1 MATPFA
7 GKTFTF
13 TQPDGT
19 RIQLRGWGDQHYA
32 VFETLDGFTV
42 VKNPHTGFYEIAQ
55 LSPDGTT
62 LEPAPGTPG
71 HLDGTRA
78 AVQPGLRVARE
89 SARARGREGVMRL
102 GGRRCDQRREERK
115 TQQRVMRSL
124 VAGGAPA
131 FAPPQRGTL
140 GDFVGLCLLIEFP
153 DEAGAI
159 SRGEVENFCNQPG
172 YSGFGNNGSVFD
184 YYLANSI
191 GRVRYT
197 NVVAPSY
204 RAQHPKAHY
213 TDPAIP
219 QGTRARQLILEAI
232 DHLKAT
238 GFDFSALTAD
248 NAGMVY
254 AMNVYYAG
262 EVVNNWAEG
271 LWPHAWHLE
280 TPVLVAPGKSVFD
293 YQFTDMSQQLSLGTF
308 CHENGHMLCDYPDL
322 YDYGSESSGIG
333 AYCLMCA
340 GANIDE
346 KNPTHICGYLKRL
359 SGWAGSVK
367 ALEHGQQVS
376 LPAGNNDFAMLAKDS
391 KEYFLIENRVRSGRD
406 ASLPDEGLAIWHV
419 DEEGDN
425 SNEQMTPA
433 KHYEVSLEQADGAFA
448 LETRRAQYGDA
459 TDLFGQAQMR
469 FADTTTPDSKWWNG
483 TTSHLDIHDISA
495 PGPVVTFGVR
505 LSEDVSAPVVLR
517 RESSADR
524 NIPDDDAT
532 GIVDTIDIA
541 EALTITGLKVMVDIT
556 HTYRGDLRIMLTAP
570 WGDAVVLHPKNEGGN
585 ADNLQATYDETALP
599 ALAAWRGRSTQ
610 GAWRLGVQDLAP
622 ADAGMLNRWALEFN
636 SAAVSPGP
644 VVLEEA
650 PGALIPDNQP
660 AGIERALAT
669 AAAGQVG
676 SLEVSVDI
684 THPWIGDLRVALRS
698 PAGGEVVLHS
708 GTGGSTDNLV
718 QTYTVATTPGLTT
731 LAGQP
736 VAGNWTLSVADTAPD
751 DVGKLNA
758 WRVVV
763 KPAVA

>member
-13 TQPDGT
+13 TQPDGSK
-19 RIQLRGWGDQHYA
+19 IQLRGWGDQHYA

-42 VKNPHTGFYEIAQ
+42 VKNPHTGFYEIAR
-55 LSPDGTT
+55 LSPDGTA
-62 LEPAPGTPG
+62 LEPAPGTRG
-71 HLDGTRA
+71 HLDGTSAGVR
-78 AVQPGLRVARE
+78 PGLRVNRD

-115 TQQRVMRSL
+115 AQQRAMRSL
-124 VAGGAPA
+124 AAAGAPA
-131 FAPPQRGTL
+131 FAPPQRATV
-140 GDFVGLCLLIEFP
+140 GDFVGLCLLIDFP
-153 DEAGAI
+153 GEAGAV
-159 SRGEVENFCNQPG
+159 SRAEVESFCNQPG

-184 YYLANSI
+184 YYMANSI

-197 NVVAPSY
+197 NVVAPAY
-204 RAQHPKAHY
+204 LAQHPKAHY
-213 TDPAIP
+213 TDPAIA
-219 QGTRARQLILEAI
+219 QGTRARQLILEALN
-232 DHLKAT
+232 HLKAT

-280 TPVLVAPGKSVFD
+280 TPVEVAPGKSVFD

-322 YDYGSESSGIG
+322 YDYGSESSGVG

-359 SGWAGSVK
+359 SGWARSVT

-376 LPAGNNDFAMLAKDS
+376 LAAGENDFAMLAKDS
-391 KEYFLIENRVRSGRD
+391 KEYFLIENRAKAGRD
-406 ASLPDEGLAIWHV
+406 AALPDEGLAIWHV

-425 SNEQMTPA
+425 SREQMTPSQ
-433 KHYEVSLEQADGAFA
+433 HYEVSLEQADGAFS
-448 LETRRAQYGDA
+448 LERQRAQYGDA
-459 TDLFGQAQMR
+459 TDLFGQASLR
-469 FADTTTPDSKWWNG
+469 FADTTTPGSKWWNG
-483 TTSHLDIHDISA
+483 TASHLDIHDISA
-495 PGPVVTFGVR
+495 PGPVMNFGVR
-505 LSEDVSAPVVLR
+505 LSEDVTAPLVLR
-517 RESSADR
+517 RESSPDR
-524 NIPDDDAT
+524 NIPDDNAA
-532 GIVDTIDIA
+532 GITDTLEVA
-541 EALTITGLKVMVDIT
+541 EALAITSLKVSVDIT
-556 HTYRGDLRIMLTAP
+556 HTYRGDLRVVLAAP
-570 WGDAVVLHPKNEGGN
+570 WGESVVLHPKNLGGN
-585 ADNLQATYDETALP
+585 ADNLQATYDEAQVP

-610 GAWRLGVQDLAP
+610 GAWGLTVQDLAP
-622 ADAGMLNRWALEFN
+622 ADEGMLNRWALEFT
-636 SAAVSPGP
+636 SAAVAAGP
-644 VVLEEA
+644 VVLQEA
-650 PGALIPDNQP
+650 PGTLIPDNQP
-660 AGIERALAT
+660 AGIERALST

-676 SLEVSVDI
+676 SVEVSVDI

-698 PAGGEVVLHS
+698 PAGSEVALHEGS
-708 GTGGSTDNLV
+708 GGSADNIV
-718 QTYTVATTPGLTT
+718 KTYTAATTPALAT
-731 LAGQP
+731 LAGQAITGP
-736 VAGNWTLSVADTAPD
+736 WTLKIADAAAD

-763 KPAVA
+763 KPAA